1 MSLLLPH
8 LGLALSILRDSAS
21 TCDANQ
27 DIAGP
32 SHPVGTELSTASFF
46 VLQDVDSETL
56 HQIYIPKWNVTND
69 SALDDPNIYRGV
81 IDHLAPP
88 ALFSQLR
95 SMDYEQLFAEFNVG
109 TACQSCLG
117 SEAEAAEAIR
127 LRGQV
132 AIIEAA
138 EAARAS
144 ELNGLKER
152 NAVLEGQVAALE
164 SAAATKDSE
173 LVPSNIHIAKLT
185 QDLSN
190 LQLSCDALSIK
201 ASSLEFEKD
210 KLVDQVSKLE
220 GTCSELR
227 DEVSDVAN
235 ARVQR
240 LKRNVA
246 SQHLSI
252 SDALVPLI
260 EPLSAKNLVGEVS
273 TSGVPAT
280 ATTTTL
286 STPFIQASTVPPV
299 PVTDHEVSM

>member
-1 MSLLLPH
+1 
-8 LGLALSILRDSAS
+8 
-21 TCDANQ
+21 
-27 DIAGP
+27 
-32 SHPVGTELSTASFF
+32 
-46 VLQDVDSETL
+46 
-56 HQIYIPKWNVTND
+56 
-69 SALDDPNIYRGV
+69 
-81 IDHLAPP
+81 
-88 ALFSQLR
+88 
-95 SMDYEQLFAEFNVG
+95 
-109 TACQSCLG
+109 
-117 SEAEAAEAIR
+117 IR

-240 LKRNVA
+240 LKRNAA
-246 SQHLSI
+246 SQQLSI
-252 SDALVPLI
+252 FDALVPLI
-260 EPLSAKNLVGEVS
+260 KPISTKNLVGEAS
-273 TSGVPAT
+273 TSRVPAM
-280 ATTTTL
+280 ATTTAL
-286 STPFIQASTVPPV
+286 STTFIQANTVPLV
-299 PVTDHEVSM
+299 PVTHHEVLDVGPSTKVSSPPSIIFEKVTTPEHDASD